1 MLVCYRFVNGNLVK
15 MGEVEKSG
23 FRVEIVGKSVMVD
36 VRNRGEKCH

>member
-23 FRVEIVGKSVMVD
+23 FRVEIVVKSGKEG
-36 VRNRGEKCH
+36 GEK